1 MNKATNCSLIKAVE
15 TDIIVSNT
23 TIGLIKDIIERN
35 NKTLNRM
42 CLIMIKSNINE
53 EKMLQNLD
61 LV

>member
-15 TDIIVSNT
+15 TDIIGSNT

-53 EKMLQNLD
+53 EKMLRNLD
-61 LV
+61 LM